1 MTRDE
6 PAEAAEVLRE
16 VLPRHE
22 SYPDLH
28 YRLGTAELVLG
39 HVDDAIVSLAR
50 ALELHPDF
58 VEARVQFALAL
69 DASGANAAAM
79 DQMGFVL
86 QQDPDNADAEAYVRQ
101 HEARAIR
108 YGTNG

>member
-1 MTRDE
+1 MTFLSPLFLIGAAAAAIPIALHLLKRE
-6 PAEAAEVLRE
+6 P
-16 VLPRHE
+16 
-22 SYPDLH
+22 
-28 YRLGTAELVLG
+28 
-39 HVDDAIVSLAR
+39 
-50 ALELHPDF
+50 
-58 VEARVQFALAL
+58 EARVQFALAL